1 MRISDWSSDVCSS
14 DLRVGEEYG
23 FGVDDRGELGILPQR
38 IDLGDVENVDRAR
51 FQAQKIGDDLHP
63 VDQRI
68 GIPVDMPARIIL
80 ARAAQRRRTRDRA
93 KAEIEARIEFHAAEV
108 HEAPWLNAEVGTRP
122 GHPKANRDTGPQT

>member
-68 GIPVDMPARIIL
+68 GIPVDMPARIKIG
-80 ARAAQRRRTRDRA
+80 RAACRERVCPYVKSTVVAVSLKKKYRQNSI
-93 KAEIEARIEFHAAEV
+93 K
-108 HEAPWLNAEVGTRP
+108 L
-122 GHPKANRDTGPQT
+122 KS